1 MRSSQPLNPPTAPIA
16 ARSATGR
23 SSFLVGKLK
32 YFRGGILSLLKTPSQ
47 TSCHFFVS
55 TTPDGRTSQTINAR
69 DQNDEN
75 FHQIACTGSA
85 TVDYRVEILK
95 NVEPKEIQFPSVRSV
110 LDDATHSILNA
121 PDLPRQDVLPRLS
134 PL

>member
-1 MRSSQPLNPPTAPIA
+1 MRSSQPLNLTTAPIA

-69 DQNDEN
+69 DQNDGN
-75 FHQIACTGSA
+75 FHQIACTGSVTQA
-85 TVDYRVEILK
+85 FASLTRGAPPGFAGSSK
-95 NVEPKEIQFPSVRSV
+95 ARKQSRRS
-110 LDDATHSILNA
+110 
-121 PDLPRQDVLPRLS
+121 LPAS
-134 PL
+134 

>member
-1 MRSSQPLNPPTAPIA
+1 MRSSQPLNLTTAPIA

-69 DQNDEN
+69 DQNDGN
-75 FHQIACTGSA
+75 FHQIACTGSPVWELTA
-85 TVDYRVEILK
+85 PARRLGRSIHEIDK
-95 NVEPKEIQFPSVRSV
+95 
-110 LDDATHSILNA
+110 T
-121 PDLPRQDVLPRLS
+121 
-134 PL
+134 